1 MPNENIPLEIDNK
14 YIKDYISEQEKMKIA
29 NDVLNKVYSGD
40 IDLVEEYNKL
50 YNIETKEEK
59 KTI

>member
-50 YNIETKEEK
+50 YNTETKEEK